1 LNTRDEQR
9 DQRDKGFSA
18 AHHHM
23 SSGHPL
29 TSKTPAQLGSGTR
42 HPRSSF
48 QLFELRQ
55 VEAIQS
61 PVGADVYSFSRLLKV
76 TTFASVLTKIPLFNR
91 LKRRYA

>member
-9 DQRDKGFSA
+9 DQGHKGFSA

-23 SSGHPL
+23 SSGRPL
-29 TSKTPAQLGSGTR
+29 TSKTQAQLGSETR

-55 VEAIQS
+55 VEAVRS

-76 TTFASVLTKIPLFNR
+76 TMFASVLTKIPLFNR